1 LAENKKFAA
10 APQKIK
16 NAAAPQKQKLHLEKT
31 RAAPLLAFVCR
42 LWQT

>member
-10 APQKIK
+10 APQKNK

-31 RAAPLLAFVCR
+31 RAARSFAFVCR